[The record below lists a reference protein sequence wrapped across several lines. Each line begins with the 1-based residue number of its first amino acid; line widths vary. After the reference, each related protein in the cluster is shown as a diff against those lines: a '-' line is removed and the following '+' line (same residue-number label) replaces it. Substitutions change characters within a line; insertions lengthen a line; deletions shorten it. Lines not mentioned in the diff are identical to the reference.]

1 MSVKK
6 HNFTHK
12 NWKIGLCT
20 VKKINKIFFFRE
32 KWGVISHGLFVH
44 YSRRLQMFL
53 EIIDFLFI
61 VERSQLFGF
70 SRHRN
75 HPIQI
80 KAGNHMVAKM
90 LSNIVFD
97 VRSIWS
103 WFLYE

>member
-1 MSVKK
+1 
-6 HNFTHK
+6 
-12 NWKIGLCT
+12 
-20 VKKINKIFFFRE
+20 
-32 KWGVISHGLFVH
+32 
-44 YSRRLQMFL
+44 MFL
-53 EIIDFLFI
+53 EIIDFHFI

-80 KAGNHMVAKM
+80 KAANHMVAKM